1 MYDETPPP
9 RIPLVPL
16 DRRAYAYLLD
26 FVAVWLLSSF
36 VTGWGQLFVFLGVWW
51 GWRVVTVEVNQ
62 GQSVGHW
69 AFDMKVIDWRS
80 RRIPGILELTK
91 REGLLGGASWLAM
104 VGLNINFANAISML
118 LLIAPLLI
126 DGGLVLSD
134 DRYNQALHD
143 RLGGTLVIRAKRGF
157 SLDLRLKRG
166 WYLIKRQWLSQRRR

>member
-1 MYDETPPP
+1 MYDETPTP

-36 VTGWGQLFVFLGVWW
+36 VTGWGQLFVFLGIWW

-104 VGLNINFANAISML
+104 VGLNIITPKHIF
-118 LLIAPLLI
+118 
-126 DGGLVLSD
+126 
-134 DRYNQALHD
+134 
-143 RLGGTLVIRAKRGF
+143 
-157 SLDLRLKRG
+157 
-166 WYLIKRQWLSQRRR
+166 